1 MSEGLANVGTLA
13 GLATSLKNFSM
24 DNLYSMTI
32 PITPWVEDP
41 NRSQLADGADAVW
54 EKLRKGQPL
63 VDKAETAATVDG
75 TTTTDGTTADG
86 ATADGTTA
94 DGTVTDS
101 STYNEKIGV
110 ITQADGTLIDAQTGG
125 IIDPE
130 TGAIRSSVTGQFI
143 GMNNRYIEVTYC
155 GVTY

>member
-1 MSEGLANVGTLA
+1 
-13 GLATSLKNFSM
+13 M

-94 DGTVTDS
+94 DELSPTVPPT
-101 STYNEKIGV
+101 TKRLGV
-110 ITQADGTLIDAQTGG
+110 ITQLTV
-125 IIDPE
+125 P
-130 TGAIRSSVTGQFI
+130 
-143 GMNNRYIEVTYC
+143 
-155 GVTY
+155 

>member
-1 MSEGLANVGTLA
+1 M
-13 GLATSLKNFSM
+13 
-24 DNLYSMTI
+24 
-32 PITPWVEDP
+32 
-41 NRSQLADGADAVW
+41 
-54 EKLRKGQPL
+54 
-63 VDKAETAATVDG
+63 DKAETAATVDG

-94 DGTVTDS
+94 GGTVTDS

>member
-1 MSEGLANVGTLA
+1 MAGPVECYAGRISLCVKPLAEHRA
-13 GLATSLKNFSM
+13 
-24 DNLYSMTI
+24 
-32 PITPWVEDP
+32 P
-41 NRSQLADGADAVW
+41 ADGA
-54 EKLRKGQPL
+54 
-63 VDKAETAATVDG
+63 
-75 TTTTDGTTADG
+75 
-86 ATADGTTA
+86 TA

>member
-63 VDKAETAATVDG
+63 VDKAETAAPLMALPLRTVRPLMAPLLTALPLTELSPTVPP
-75 TTTTDGTTADG
+75 TT
-86 ATADGTTA
+86 
-94 DGTVTDS
+94 
-101 STYNEKIGV
+101 K
-110 ITQADGTLIDAQTGG
+110 
-125 IIDPE
+125 
-130 TGAIRSSVTGQFI
+130 RSA
-143 GMNNRYIEVTYC
+143 
-155 GVTY
+155 